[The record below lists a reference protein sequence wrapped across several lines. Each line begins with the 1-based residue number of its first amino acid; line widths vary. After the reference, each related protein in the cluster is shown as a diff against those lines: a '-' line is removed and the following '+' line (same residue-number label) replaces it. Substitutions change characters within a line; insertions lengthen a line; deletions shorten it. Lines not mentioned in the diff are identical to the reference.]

1 MLIKD
6 NKFNTLKVFFNK
18 KMVKIYL
25 LGIISGFPW
34 VLIGSCLSLWLKE
47 EGLSRSA
54 IGWSGLIFA
63 VYAFNYAWAP
73 LIDKLKIPILTD
85 NLGHRKSW
93 IFLMQ
98 TLIIVCLLFW
108 GIVNPKESL
117 FFVIAIGLMIA
128 IFSSTQDIV
137 IDALRIEQIRS
148 NDNQLMAAGAS
159 IAVVGWWSGYK
170 IGGLIA
176 LSSSQFIQN
185 LGFFNYW
192 QLNFVFLTFIIFL
205 LNFFLLTIKEGNF
218 DLKRNS
224 QNQMMEKFNSK
235 INFKNKKYP
244 YFISWIISTFVGP
257 IISFFKN
264 NSFSIGIAIL
274 AFIFSFKIGEAFLGR
289 MSVIFYKEIGFS
301 KTDIGIYSK
310 GIGWLTTITFTLIGG
325 IFTIRSGIVKAVFI
339 AGVFMSLTNLLFA
352 LLAWTGKNYL
362 LFLIAV
368 VLDDITSAF
377 ATVAFVALISVLVD
391 RNYTATQ
398 YALLASIGTAGRTI
412 FSSSSGTLVDYLNGN
427 WQFFFIIT
435 SIMVIP
441 SLLILYF
448 IKDKIK
454 TN

>member
-6 NKFNTLKVFFNK
+6 KKLNTLKVFFNK
-18 KMVKIYL
+18 KMLKIYL

-47 EGLSRSA
+47 EGLSRST

-362 LFLIAV
+362 IFLIAV

-427 WQFFFIIT
+427 WQFFFIVT

-441 SLLILYF
+441 SLVILYF

>member
-18 KMVKIYL
+18 KMLKIYL

-47 EGLSRSA
+47 EGLSRST

-362 LFLIAV
+362 IFLIAV

-427 WQFFFIIT
+427 WQFFFIVT

-441 SLLILYF
+441 SLVILYF